1 MEIPLY
7 LCACYNYL
15 EFFMILKSQKSK
27 KSSQKLI
34 HKYILEIRD
43 EDTFEKKF
51 SYRLSRLNVITV
63 VGLISLV
70 LTAMVIIL
78 IAYTP
83 LREYI
88 PGYTD
93 VNLSRN
99 LLRATYLADSLA
111 QESKDRGLYIQ
122 NLKSILQ
129 NRADSQGIYMA
140 NSGNDELNNSKLVQE
155 QFVLDKYKNIKPLRS
170 KEDSLLREQI
180 EAEDRYNLSF
190 EHEGETNSGQVRIS
204 KMLFF
209 APLKG
214 IITDSFNL
222 FERHYGIDVVAAVN
236 EAVKATL
243 DGTVIIATWTSET
256 GYIIGLQHKNNILS
270 VYKHNS
276 VLLKKVGNKVKAG
289 EVIAIIGDSGELTTG
304 PHLHFELWFSG
315 TPINPKD
322 YMIF

>member
-1 MEIPLY
+1 MGIPLY
-7 LCACYNYL
+7 LCTCCNCF
-15 EFFMILKSQKSK
+15 EFFMIQKSQKAK

-99 LLRATYLADSLA
+99 LLSATYLADSLA
-111 QESKDRGLYIQ
+111 QESKNRGLYIQ

-129 NRADSQGIYMA
+129 NRADSEGLYMA
-140 NSGNDELNNSKLVQE
+140 SRGNDELNNSKLAQE
-155 QFVLDKYKNIKPLRS
+155 QSVLDKYKNIKPLRS

-190 EHEGETNSGQVRIS
+190 EPEGETNSGQVSIS
-204 KMLFF
+204 NMLFF

-222 FERHYGIDVVAAVN
+222 FEQHYGIDVVAAVN

-270 VYKHNS
+270 IYKHNS

-315 TPINPKD
+315 IPINPKD

>member
-1 MEIPLY
+1 MTQ
-7 LCACYNYL
+7 
-15 EFFMILKSQKSK
+15 KRQKSK
-27 KSSQKLI
+27 KSSRKLI

-63 VGLISLV
+63 LGLISLV
-70 LTAMVIIL
+70 LTVFTIIL

-99 LLRATYLADSLA
+99 LLRATNLADSLA
-111 QESKDRGLYIQ
+111 QESKNRGLYIQ
-122 NLKSILQ
+122 NLKNILQ
-129 NRADSQGIYMA
+129 NRVYLEGVNRSD
-140 NSGNDELNNSKLVQE
+140 DELNNSKLAKDRTE
-155 QFVLDKYKNIKPLRS
+155 LEKYQNIKSHRS

-190 EHEGETNSGQVRIS
+190 EPKNEKNSEQLGIS
-204 KMLFF
+204 NMLFF
-209 APLKG
+209 TPLKG

-222 FERHYGIDVVAAVN
+222 SDKHYGVDIVAAAN

-243 DGTVIIATWTSET
+243 DGMVIIATWTSET
-256 GYIIGLQHKNNILS
+256 GYIIGLQHKNNIFS
-270 VYKHNS
+270 FYKHNS
-276 VLLKKVGNKVKAG
+276 VLLKKAGTRVQAG
-289 EVIAIIGDSGELTTG
+289 EAIAVIGDSGELTTG
-304 PHLHFELWFSG
+304 PHLHFELWLNG
-315 TPINPKD
+315 TPINPKE

>member
-1 MEIPLY
+1 MKQ
-7 LCACYNYL
+7 
-15 EFFMILKSQKSK
+15 KSQKLK
-27 KSSQKLI
+27 KSSRKLV

-43 EDTFEKKF
+43 EDTFEKKV

-63 VGLISLV
+63 VGLVSLV
-70 LTAMVIIL
+70 LMAIIIVL

-111 QESKDRGLYIQ
+111 QDSKTRELFIQ
-122 NLKSILQ
+122 NLKNILED
-129 NRADSQGIYMA
+129 RVGSDDLDVAY
-140 NSGNDELNNSKLVQE
+140 DEVNNSKLAQDQAE
-155 QFVLDKYKNIKPLRS
+155 LEKYQNIKLYRS

-190 EHEGETNSGQVRIS
+190 EARGEAQSGPGNIS
-204 KMLFF
+204 NILFF
-209 APLKG
+209 TPLKG

-222 FERHYGIDVVAAVN
+222 YEQHFGVDIVAAAN
-236 EAVKATL
+236 EVVKATL
-243 DGTVIIATWTSET
+243 DGTIIIATWTSET
-256 GYIIGLQHKNNILS
+256 GYIIGVQHKNNILS

-276 VLLKKVGNKVKAG
+276 VLLKKVGNRVKAG

-304 PHLHFELWFSG
+304 THLHFELWFRG
-315 TPINPKD
+315 TPVNPKD
-322 YMIF
+322 YVIF